1 MFKKNTLITALLAAG
16 AMTASADSFTL
27 KNVVSDFGICVD
39 AGLTVTITSGDGQQH
54 TYVSDGTFVGTDAA
68 ADMIFNLGTTNE
80 ITVTT
85 DGYIRNLYLDYTA
98 ATSFEV
104 GALPRVE
111 VLNLSYTNMTE
122 LNLTKLPELQTLIL
136 DANTKIERLDL
147 TKQTKLRKLHTS
159 GCSSLKEVVLNT
171 TALTDFWAD
180 NCKLSGTL
188 DLSKQNHLRCLNVSA
203 NNYIYGHLDHVL
215 LSNTDA
221 AKKALDYVNLSMNYL
236 FFDSFPTVYDK
247 VAKEYTVISSLDK
260 QKLFHYVDYF
270 LPGQQYD
277 ISDLIRYNAWGV
289 AIGPKVELYR
299 MTKPGDYTPVAE
311 NLLVEGT
318 DYTKVGSYK
327 YTFLTEQPRVFFRV
341 SSDLYPDLTLIT
353 SPFGITSDP
362 DGISTVI
369 RDTDDAAPAYD
380 LHGRPVGA
388 RQTLEPAGLIIK
400 NGKKVITK

>member
-1 MFKKNTLITALLAAG
+1 MTKKNTLIAALLATG
-16 AMTASADSFTL
+16 ALTANADSFTL

-68 ADMIFNLGTTNE
+68 AEMIFNLGTTNE

-136 DANTKIERLDL
+136 DANTRIERLDL
-147 TKQTKLRKLHTS
+147 SKQTKLRKLHTS
-159 GCSSLKEVVLNT
+159 GCGNLKEVVLNT

-188 DLSKQNHLRCLNVSA
+188 DLSKQSRLRCLNVSA
-203 NNYIYGHLDHVL
+203 NIYYHLDHVL
-215 LSNTDA
+215 LNNTDA
-221 AKKALDYVNLSMNYL
+221 AKKALDFVNLSRNYL
-236 FFDSFPTVYDK
+236 FFDSFPTVFDK
-247 VAKEYTVISSLDK
+247 QKQTYTVISSLGE
-260 QKLFHYVDYF
+260 QRPFHYVDYF
-270 LPGQQYD
+270 TPGQQYD

-318 DYTKVGSYK
+318 DFTKVGSYK
-327 YTFLTEQPRVFFRV
+327 YTFLTEQPSVFFRV
-341 SSDLYPDLTLIT
+341 SSDLYPDLALVT

-362 DGISTVI
+362 SGITPVL
-369 RDTDDAAPAYD
+369 TNTETTAPAYD
-380 LHGRPVGA
+380 LQGRALRPE
-388 RQTLEPAGLIIK
+388 TLGTHPTNLRIQ